1 MAALHWWV
9 ITSPD
14 CAPLYQPLSPLSST
28 LFIETCFVKPG
39 ACRQEILI
47 SDWFHHSSIH
57 CVTSTT
63 QTVDTVRPRPLLAW
77 NSLVYIL
84 YYIPCFKYPWLPQ
97 LGTVSPIDI
106 YMKFLFLYRVKSWQ
120 NSVEL
125 RKYLKQISSGPGG
138 QDQAQHIWQLARI
151 PSTWTYKYV
160 LHHIW
165 LSTERNTTLHITY
178 ERFRCKKHPK
188 FKFHNY
194 FILLYFY
201 VTFNDIVYTGS
212 CHAQ

>member
-1 MAALHWWV
+1 MSRKCGC
-9 ITSPD
+9 SPLVGD
-14 CAPLYQPLSPLSST
+14 HIAWLCPIVSAPLPPELYFIHRNMFCEAWCVQAGDPNLWLIPSQQHPLCDLNNT
-28 LFIETCFVKPG
+28 DRG
-39 ACRQEILI
+39 
-47 SDWFHHSSIH
+47 HSQ
-57 CVTSTT
+57 TSASVELTG
-63 QTVDTVRPRPLLAW
+63 
-77 NSLVYIL
+77 VYIIYVVL
-84 YYIPCFKYPWLPQ
+84 SIPQ

-178 ERFRCKKHPK
+178 ERFRCMKHPK